1 MIPLNTIAACF
12 TASFLIL
19 GSGAF
24 ATTIVWIKLSWVG
37 CKRFHTISY
46 IFEQRFLF
54 ETLIF
59 RMCPPITCCLVA
71 FLHQSRFSGSSKH
84 RRICIAVSD
93 LRNSMVSF
101 LSTDL
106 IFLFFTIT
114 PSSPKLVN
122 LQWCTYDNFEIRRKT
137 ILKYYNRYVTYVSQ
151 KIFYVER
158 PRTSW

>member
-1 MIPLNTIAACF
+1 MIPLNTIAACVVTSLF
-12 TASFLIL
+12 IL
-19 GSGAF
+19 GGGAF
-24 ATTIVWIKLSWVG
+24 LTIIIRIKFSWVW
-37 CKRFHTISY
+37 CKGFHTVFY

-122 LQWCTYDNFEIRRKT
+122 LQWCTYDNFEIRRKKNLE
-137 ILKYYNRYVTYVSQ
+137 IL
-151 KIFYVER
+151 
-158 PRTSW
+158 